1 MPIRFACPY
10 CRQKLSVSTR
20 KAGQRADCPRCKAS
34 LEIPAPPEPAA
45 TTTSRLVAVE
55 VGEPAASEPPPAA
68 GSVMPEPA
76 DSPSADPPSARP
88 EQAFLAFRVSDE
100 VELVYD
106 APEFSPDDDAA
117 DQPDL
122 IAVPRWVLYLQGG
135 LLAVVALASFAI
147 GVMAGSTFTSGS
159 AGPREPRACL
169 IEGTIHYASGNR
181 QLADEGAVVAVIPQN
196 QQRPDEKAPA
206 IGLRPEDAT
215 PGEDSRGVAIL
226 RELGGGY
233 ARTDERGRF
242 QVRVPDRGKYL
253 VLVIS
258 RSLQLR
264 SLDEISTQDL
274 LSLGAYFDNAADLV
288 GRQKYQLTQEI
299 VRGDRRLT
307 VLFQ

>member
-1 MPIRFACPY
+1 M
-10 CRQKLSVSTR
+10 
-20 KAGQRADCPRCKAS
+20 
-34 LEIPAPPEPAA
+34 
-45 TTTSRLVAVE
+45 E
-55 VGEPAASEPPPAA
+55 VGEPSLSEPPAPAE
-68 GSVMPEPA
+68 SPDPVPPTVDPA
-76 DSPSADPPSARP
+76 DAIPGFTIQDH
-88 EQAFLAFRVSDE
+88 

-106 APEFSPDDDAA
+106 TPEFSPDGDAA
-117 DQPDL
+117 ADEPDL

-147 GVMAGSTFTSGS
+147 GVLAGSTFTGSS

-206 IGLRPEDAT
+206 IGLRPQDAT
-215 PGEDSRGVAIL
+215 PGESSRGVAIL

-233 ARTDERGRF
+233 ARADERGRF

-258 RSLQLR
+258 RSRQLR

-274 LSLGAYFDNAADLV
+274 LALGAYFDNAADLV
-288 GRQKYQLTQEI
+288 GRQKYQLSQEI
-299 VRGDRRLT
+299 VRGDRRLS
-307 VLFQ
+307 VLFP

>member
-1 MPIRFACPY
+1 MPIRFACPH

-20 KAGQRADCPRCKAS
+20 RAGQQADCPRCKAS
-34 LEIPAPPEPAA
+34 IAIPAPPEPAA
-45 TTTSRLVAVE
+45 AIASRLVAVE
-55 VGEPAASEPPPAA
+55 VGEPSVPQPPALAESPDPVPPAA
-68 GSVMPEPA
+68 DPA
-76 DSPSADPPSARP
+76 DAIP
-88 EQAFLAFRVSDE
+88 AFTIQDH

-106 APEFSPDDDAA
+106 TPEFSPDDDAA
-117 DQPDL
+117 ADEPDL

-135 LLAVVALASFAI
+135 LLAVVALSSFAI
-147 GVMAGSTFTSGS
+147 GVMAGSTFSSGS

-181 QLADEGAVVAVIPQN
+181 QLADEGAVIAIIPQN
-196 QQRPDEKAPA
+196 RQRPDEKAPA

-215 PGEDSRGVAIL
+215 PGESSRGVAIL

-258 RSLQLR
+258 RSRRLQ

-274 LSLGAYFDNAADLV
+274 LTLGAYFDNAADLV
-288 GRQKYQLTQEI
+288 GRQKYQLSQEI
-299 VRGDRRLT
+299 VRGDRRLN